1 MKILPVFYLKK
12 VPIFSDLS
20 LRVMYRWTMEDQE
33 KKTREIRSCERL
45 IVQAVENCPLVGLL
59 LKALKERGC
68 GVSLLRHLVCER
80 CRPGLAGGYD
90 RQTNQ
95 IVICSNYSDRLQEVQ
110 QTLRQLLNIFF
121 LSLTYLSIYLGF
133 ILAMNLYTCT
143 TTAQQS
149 QTSLVWRIWHARR

>member
-1 MKILPVFYLKK
+1 
-12 VPIFSDLS
+12 
-20 LRVMYRWTMEDQE
+20 MEDQE

-80 CRPGLAGGYD
+80 CGPGLAGGYD

-95 IVICSNYSDRLQEVQ
+95 IFICSNYSDRLQEVQ
-110 QTLRQLLNIFF
+110 QTLRQLLNFF
-121 LSLTYLSIYLGF
+121 S
-133 ILAMNLYTCT
+133 
-143 TTAQQS
+143 S
-149 QTSLVWRIWHARR
+149 QTYFLDF

>member
-1 MKILPVFYLKK
+1 
-12 VPIFSDLS
+12 
-20 LRVMYRWTMEDQE
+20 MEDQE

-59 LKALKERGC
+59 LRALKERGC

-80 CRPGLAGGYD
+80 CGPGLAGGYD

-121 LSLTYLSIYLGF
+121 SSLTYFSGF
-133 ILAMNLYTCT
+133 LNPLIA
-143 TTAQQS
+143 
-149 QTSLVWRIWHARR
+149 